1 MLLNK
6 IVKTPIYNIVKKTSL
21 DYCPIISKNLNNKIF
36 LKREDQQI
44 VKSFKIRGA
53 HQYISSLSQSELNKG
68 IIAASA
74 GNHAQ
79 GVALSANEL
88 NCSSTIVMPVV
99 TPSIKWKS
107 VKNYGAEIVLH
118 GDTFDEAYKFALQK
132 SEEDNL
138 TFVHPFDH
146 DDIIAGQGTIGLE
159 IINQFD
165 FRNNKLDAIFIP
177 VGGGGLISGIGYF
190 IKKFYPEVKIIGIE
204 PKNANAMQESLNE
217 NKLIE
222 LDYIDTF
229 ADGVAVKKV
238 GSKTFEY
245 CKEYVDDI
253 ITCTTDEICTAIQ
266 NIFEETRIIAEP
278 AGALSIAGATKYIE
292 TNGCLNKNYIT
303 ILSGANMNFT
313 RLRYI
318 AERSIKDEYL
328 FAVNIDERPGSLQKL
343 CNLLENNNITEF
355 NYRYN
360 RKDKGTIFIG
370 ILTDNKDDLLKNLS
384 DNYNIIDI
392 SDNKLA
398 KDHTRYQVCGN
409 YLDEELIYT
418 FEFPEKQGAL
428 TNFLAKMSEVSNNK
442 WNITMF
448 HYRSNGASVAN
459 VLCGLNVKEKDYI
472 LFSDFIKKL
481 GYNCN
486 CVNKNEVV
494 NLFYNSGL

>member
-21 DYCPIISKNLNNKIF
+21 DHCPIISKNLKNNIYI
-36 LKREDQQI
+36 KREDQQI

-53 HQYISSLSQSELNKG
+53 YQYISSLSQHDLNKG

-79 GVALSANEL
+79 GVALSASKL
-88 NCSSTIVMPVV
+88 NCKSTIVMPVV

-107 VKNYGAEIVLH
+107 VKRYGSDIILY
-118 GDTFDEAYKFALQK
+118 GDTFDEAYEFALQK
-132 SEEDNL
+132 SQQEDL
-138 TFVHPFDH
+138 TFVHPFDNI
-146 DDIIAGQGTIGLE
+146 DIIAGQGTIGSE

-190 IKKFYPEVKIIGIE
+190 IKTFYPKVKIIGVE
-204 PKNANAMQESLNE
+204 PENANAMQESLKSE
-217 NKLIE
+217 NLVE
-222 LDYIDTF
+222 LDYVDTF

-245 CKEYVDDI
+245 CKKYVDEI
-253 ITCTTDEICTAIQ
+253 ITCNTDEICTAIQ

-278 AGALSIAGATKYIE
+278 AGALSIAGVTKYIE
-292 TNGCLNKNYIT
+292 NTGYLNKNYIT
-303 ILSGANMNFT
+303 ILSGANMNFA

-328 FAVNIDERPGSLQKL
+328 FAVNIDEKPGSLQKL

-360 RKDKGTIFIG
+360 RKDTGTIFIG
-370 ILTDNKDDLLKNLS
+370 ILSDNKDNLKKILS
-384 DNYNIIDI
+384 DNYDMIDL

-398 KDHTRYQVCGN
+398 KEHTRYQVCGN
-409 YLDEELIYT
+409 YSGEELIYS
-418 FEFPEKQGAL
+418 FEFPERQGAL
-428 TNFLAKMSEVSNNK
+428 SNFLEKMSDISNNR

-459 VLCGLNVKEKDYI
+459 VLCGLNVLPKDYI
-472 LFSDFIKKL
+472 LFSDFIQKL
-481 GYNCN
+481 GYNCE
-486 CVNKNEVV
+486 CVDKNEVV
-494 NLFYNSGL
+494 ELFYNSKL

>member
-1 MLLNK
+1 MLSK
-6 IVKTPIYNIVKKTSL
+6 IITSPIYNIVKKTSL
-21 DYCPIISKNLNNKIF
+21 DYCPILSTKLNNNIY
-36 LKREDQQI
+36 LKREDQQD

-53 HQYISSLSQSELNKG
+53 YQYISSLEQHQLDKG

-79 GVALSANEL
+79 GVALSAQQL
-88 NCSSTIVMPVV
+88 NCKSIIVMPVV

-107 VKNYGAEIVLH
+107 VKSYGAEIILH
-118 GDTFDEAYKFALQK
+118 GDTFDDAFKYALSK
-132 SEEDNL
+132 SKQDDL
-138 TFVHPFDH
+138 TFVHPFDDH
-146 DDIIAGQGTIGLE
+146 DIIAGQGTIGLE
-159 IINQFD
+159 LINQCD
-165 FRNNKLDAIFIP
+165 FSNNKIDAIFIP
-177 VGGGGLISGIGYF
+177 VGGGGLISGIGFF
-190 IKKFYPEVKIIGIE
+190 IKQFYPGVQIIGVE
-204 PKNANAMQESLNE
+204 PEKANAMQESLKQG
-217 NKLIE
+217 KLVE

-245 CKEYVDDI
+245 CQKYVDEI
-253 ITCTTDEICTAIQ
+253 ITCSTDEICTAIQ
-266 NIFEETRIIAEP
+266 TIFEETRTIAEP

-292 TNGCLNKNYIT
+292 NNGCINKNYIT

-318 AERSIKDEYL
+318 AERSIQDEYL
-328 FAVNIDERPGSLQKL
+328 FAVTIDERPGSLQLL
-343 CNLLENNNITEF
+343 CNLLGNNNISEF

-370 ILTDNKDDLLKNLS
+370 ILTDNKSELLKTVS
-384 DNYNIIDI
+384 DNYKVTDI
-392 SDNKLA
+392 SDNTLA
-398 KDHTRYQVCGN
+398 KEHTRYQVCGN
-409 YLDEELIYT
+409 YSDEELIYT

-459 VLCGLNVKEKDYI
+459 VLCGLNVVKKDYI
-472 LFSDFIKKL
+472 LFDEFINKL
-481 GYNCN
+481 GYNCK

-494 NLFYNSGL
+494 NLFYNIRL